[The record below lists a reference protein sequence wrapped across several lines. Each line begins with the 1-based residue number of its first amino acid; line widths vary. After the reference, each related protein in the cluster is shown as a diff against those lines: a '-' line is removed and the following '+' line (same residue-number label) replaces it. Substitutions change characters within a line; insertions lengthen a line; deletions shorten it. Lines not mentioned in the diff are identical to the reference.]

1 MTDRPGPGRAPLR
14 WDDLRVFLATARAG
28 SARAAGAELGVSH
41 STVARRVEELEA
53 RLGTT
58 LFDRIDSGYAI
69 TPTGRRLR
77 ERAEDMERTALGA
90 ERLVAG
96 EDDRLEGDVR
106 VTLPLSLACGPLM
119 HDLVG
124 FARAHPRIDLELET
138 SDDLLDLA
146 RREADIAIR
155 FQRLGE
161 APPERLLGRHVGIS
175 CNAAYASPDYLE
187 RHALAPAGAPTGAPT
202 GASDAGAPGA
212 SGGGTPG
219 AEASGAPEARWL
231 GWGEGVRRPPWI
243 GATAFPELVSRHRFD
258 DPMLQLH
265 AARAGA
271 GLALIPCMLGDAEPG
286 LVRVP
291 GAEPI
296 ALFDVWILSHPGLRD
311 MARLRAMRDW
321 LVAALEAKGP
331 ALRGVGPPAGR

>member
-69 TPTGRRLR
+69 TPTGERLR
-77 ERAEDMERTALGA
+77 AHAEDMERTALGA

-175 CNAAYASPDYLE
+175 CNAAYASPDYLA
-187 RHALAPAGAPTGAPT
+187 RHALAPTGACGD
-202 GASDAGAPGA
+202 GAS
-212 SGGGTPG
+212 G

-331 ALRGVGPPAGR
+331 ALRGVGPPAPAER